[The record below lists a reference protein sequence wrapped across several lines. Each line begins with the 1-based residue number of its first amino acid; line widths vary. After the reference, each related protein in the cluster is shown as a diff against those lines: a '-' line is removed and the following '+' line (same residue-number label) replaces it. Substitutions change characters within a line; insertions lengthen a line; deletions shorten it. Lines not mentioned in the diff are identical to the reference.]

1 MNDCPNAEI
10 RDQLPDLIHERLEVS
25 MRAAVLAHVAD
36 CVDCREELEL
46 LRGVRAVLVTRAPRI
61 DITHVV
67 AALPK
72 APTRRRRR
80 QMDWRIAAAVTFL
93 AVGGSSVALLNR
105 TTGVTVGNGVP
116 AVAPAIGEATPLA
129 SSAASA
135 ANAAPANGAPA
146 VDSPARPAQVVAS
159 ANEQAAADVSPG
171 GRFADL
177 NEAQLKAL
185 LGEIDKLQ
193 AVPVTEPEPVSIRV
207 DAKSPAAPDAGGGGG
222 TNDR

>member
-46 LRGVRAVLVTRAPRI
+46 LRGVRAVLVTQAPRI

-72 APTRRRRR
+72 APAQRRRR

-116 AVAPAIGEATPLA
+116 PVAPVIGQATPLA
-129 SSAASA
+129 SSAANA
-135 ANAAPANGAPA
+135 VPANVAPAN
-146 VDSPARPAQVVAS
+146 DSQARPAQVVAS

-177 NEAQLKAL
+177 NEGQLKAL

-207 DAKSPAAPDAGGGGG
+207 DAKSPAAPDAGGGGAAH
-222 TNDR
+222 DR

>member
-46 LRGVRAVLVTRAPRI
+46 LRGVRGALVMQTPRI
-61 DITHVV
+61 DITHIV

-72 APTRRRRR
+72 PSARPAIAPAAVRRGRR
-80 QMDWRIAAAVTFL
+80 MDWRIAAAVTFL

-105 TTGVTVGNGVP
+105 TTGVSIGNEVP
-116 AVAPAIGEATPLA
+116 AVAPQIVAPVAPVTATAPTT
-129 SSAASA
+129 AAV
-135 ANAAPANGAPA
+135 
-146 VDSPARPAQVVAS
+146 VDNPTRPAETVAS
-159 ANEQAAADVSPG
+159 NDEQAAVDVSPG
-171 GRFADL
+171 GRFANM
-177 NEAQLKAL
+177 NEGQLKAL
-185 LGEIDKLQ
+185 LGEIDHLE

-207 DAKSPAAPDAGGGGG
+207 DAKNPAAPEG
-222 TNDR
+222 R